1 MSDMV
6 SGWLDGRGE
15 RVALEHVFGVVGED
29 VRDGKRV
36 PRLEVFL
43 SNEPVPAELR
53 KASEEWVFWASEQSR
68 EGSLRGVILYIDAES
83 GEWNSGQY
91 LSRNG
96 LSFYSQSVSSPE
108 LSSLVF
114 NAEEA
119 AGGILSGTVS
129 MKKAWEGLSESG
141 GEWRVEARFRCAVLV
156 PEPIT
161 GSLEGDAARTSEPY
175 KAVAAYFAACR
186 SRDLG
191 AIRRTMA
198 GSMQASID
206 EMAAQDEEG
215 VLTMMEQMAEAA
227 LKMPAVKV
235 VVRGA
240 SADIEFSA
248 SGEGY
253 SAETIGAVLEEGV
266 WKMGH

>member
-15 RVALEHVFGVVGED
+15 RVALEHVFAVVGED
-29 VRDGKRV
+29 LHKGKGV
-36 PRLEVFL
+36 TRLEVFL
-43 SNEPVPAELR
+43 SNEPVPEELR

-68 EGSLRGVILYIDAES
+68 EGSLRGVILYIDAET

-91 LSRNG
+91 LSTNG

-114 NAEEA
+114 SPEEA

-141 GEWRVEARFRCAVLV
+141 GAWRVEARFRCAVVV
-156 PEPIT
+156 PEPVT
-161 GSLEGDAARTSEPY
+161 GSLEGDEARASAPY
-175 KAVAAYFAACR
+175 QAVEAYFQACGT
-186 SRDLG
+186 RDLG

-198 GSMQASID
+198 SSMQASLD
-206 EMAAQDEEG
+206 EMAAQDKEG
-215 VLTMMEQMAEAA
+215 VLTMMEQMAEATR
-227 LKMPAVKV
+227 KMPAVKV

-248 SGEGY
+248 PGEEC
-253 SAETIGAVLEEGV
+253 SAETIGAVLEDGV
-266 WKMGH
+266 WKMGR